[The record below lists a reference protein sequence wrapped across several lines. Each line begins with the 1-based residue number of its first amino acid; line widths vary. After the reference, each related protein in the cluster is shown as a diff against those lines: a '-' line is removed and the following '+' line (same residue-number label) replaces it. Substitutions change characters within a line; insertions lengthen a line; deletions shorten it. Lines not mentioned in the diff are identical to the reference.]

1 MDELKLNQVQQQ
13 RLEIIEEFRKEG
25 IEPYGGRFDR
35 THNTVEAK
43 KFFEESEAAAEEKEH
58 FKSEPVKL
66 AGRLVSKRNQGKTV
80 FAHMMDQAGK
90 IQLYIR
96 KDAVGEEEFA
106 MVKRLYAGD
115 IVGVEGPVFKTRTG
129 EISIRVSKLTLL
141 SKSIN
146 PPPEKWHGLTDV
158 ETRYR
163 QRYVDLMANPEVRDT
178 FVKRSQII
186 QYIREYMTEKGFLEV
201 ETPMM
206 HPVAGGATA
215 RPFVTHHNALDM
227 ELYLRI
233 APELYLKRLVVGG
246 FEKVFEINRNFRNEG
261 ISIKHNPEFT
271 MMEVYQ
277 AFGDMD
283 TVMELAENV
292 ICYAAEK
299 IYPDLQIPYEDK
311 VLNFKGPWKKA
322 DLVDLVR
329 DVCDCPDLS
338 YNCPIELAREQ
349 AKKVGVEYEEKDSS
363 AKIIVNI
370 FDEKVEETLI
380 DPTFVIGYPKET
392 SPLAKGNAEDPL
404 RVDRFELFIY
414 GREIG
419 NAFSELNDPED
430 QLQRFEQQIAQR
442 DAGDDEAHQMDT
454 DYVNALRYG
463 MPPAGGLGIG
473 IDRVVMLL
481 TNSSSIRD
489 VILFPTLR
497 KRIAG
502 SVAEKEKE
510 AKAAEAE

>member
-1 MDELKLNQVQQQ
+1 MDELKLNQVQEQ
-13 RLEIIEEFRKEG
+13 RLQVIEDFRKEG
-25 IEPYGGRFDR
+25 IDPFGARFDR
-35 THNTVEAK
+35 THSAIEAK
-43 KFFEESEAAAEEKEH
+43 AYFEKEEAEVEEKDH
-58 FKSEPVKL
+58 FMTPAVKI
-66 AGRLVSKRNQGKTV
+66 AGRIVSKRDQGKTA
-80 FAHMMDQAGK
+80 FCHIMDQSDK

-96 KDAVGEEEFA
+96 KDAIGEENFA

-115 IVGVEGPVFKTRTG
+115 IVGAEGPAFRTRTG
-129 EISIRVSKLTLL
+129 EVSIRVEKLTVLA
-141 SKSIN
+141 KSIN

-163 QRYVDLMANPEVRDT
+163 QRYVDMIANPEVRDT
-178 FVKRSQII
+178 FIKRSQII
-186 QYIREYMTEKGFLEV
+186 QSIREYMTSKGFLEV

-233 APELYLKRLVVGG
+233 APELYLKRLLVGG
-246 FEKVFEINRNFRNEG
+246 FEKVFEVNRNFRNEG

-277 AFGDMD
+277 AYGDME
-283 TVMELAENV
+283 TVLELAEEV

-311 VLNFKGPWKKA
+311 VLNFKGPWKRA
-322 DLVDLVR
+322 NMLDLVR
-329 DVCDCPDLS
+329 EATGCNELSYDCPR
-338 YNCPIELAREQ
+338 ELAAEQ
-349 AKKVGVEYEEKDSS
+349 AKKAGVQIEPTDSS
-363 AKIIVNI
+363 AKIIVKI
-370 FDEKVEETLI
+370 FDEKIEETLI
-380 DPTFVIGYPKET
+380 DPTFVIGYPRET
-392 SPLAKGNAEDPL
+392 SPLAKANAEDPSK
-404 RVDRFELFIY
+404 VDRFELFIY

-430 QLQRFEQQIAQR
+430 QRKRFEEQITQR

-481 TNSSSIRD
+481 TNASSIRD

-497 KRIAG
+497 KR
-502 SVAEKEKE
+502 SVGGAKEE
-510 AKAAEAE
+510 TEEAEATAEN